1 MFIRYHLFYYA
12 IGCLLVVLGRFYHP
26 IFYFVFMM
34 IGLWGLWRFGWKYLS
49 LLLIL
54 SGMLF
59 LLPIHISELP
69 SQLSGKVV
77 KVSENYCY
85 LKTDIGTVK
94 LYHDEQL
101 EYNDLI
107 SVNVKPLDMNEN
119 TNDYAFNE
127 KLYLYG
133 QRVFYKATCQR
144 LLTQEHN
151 PSFYHWLQQRFSN
164 QTQIQDY
171 QRLFLLGERSES
183 IENDYQQLAQLSL
196 VHLFALSGM
205 HIHILVLGFKRIFGL
220 FFQQFLSRLFSYFCL
235 AIYIF
240 SLPMQISLYRA
251 FFVLVL
257 YDLFKKWFHE
267 LDILSFL
274 VIVSLF
280 YNPYIIYNIS
290 FIFSY
295 FIYFIV
301 ILTKQRKNSSL
312 LIYTSTLPIILNLN
326 YQIPLISYLV
336 SSFLTPYIE
345 IFYGLCWLSVLGL
358 WSIPIL
364 SVWISLFQSLLSFL
378 DALTPFLSI
387 AKPNLLFIVVYYIIY
402 FLILYSLEL
411 KQPIQKYIAIMLAL
425 FISIFVYSRYKI
437 YGEITM
443 IDVGQGDC
451 TLIRLPMN
459 QGNIL
464 IDTGGIKDY
473 DLATQTLIPYF
484 RAIGIEQLDYVYIS
498 HNDYDHCGALTSLQE
513 HFPIKHIIESYEQK
527 RQIGCATI
535 QMLKSDHIYTE
546 KNDQSLVM
554 YVQLPAC
561 SLLLTGD
568 ASTQVE
574 SDLSSQLQNLDVD
587 ILKVSHHGSRSAT
600 SSQFL
605 NDITP
610 SIAMIG
616 VKKNNLYHHP
626 SDEVIERLQR
636 KKITILRTDQ
646 DGMFHIRFYGKSR
659 YILK

>member
-1 MFIRYHLFYYA
+1 
-12 IGCLLVVLGRFYHP
+12 
-26 IFYFVFMM
+26 
-34 IGLWGLWRFGWKYLS
+34 
-49 LLLIL
+49 
-54 SGMLF
+54 
-59 LLPIHISELP
+59 
-69 SQLSGKVV
+69 
-77 KVSENYCY
+77 
-85 LKTDIGTVK
+85 
-94 LYHDEQL
+94 
-101 EYNDLI
+101 
-107 SVNVKPLDMNEN
+107 
-119 TNDYAFNE
+119 
-127 KLYLYG
+127 
-133 QRVFYKATCQR
+133 
-144 LLTQEHN
+144 
-151 PSFYHWLQQRFSN
+151 
-164 QTQIQDY
+164 
-171 QRLFLLGERSES
+171 
-183 IENDYQQLAQLSL
+183 
-196 VHLFALSGM
+196 
-205 HIHILVLGFKRIFGL
+205 
-220 FFQQFLSRLFSYFCL
+220 
-235 AIYIF
+235 
-240 SLPMQISLYRA
+240 
-251 FFVLVL
+251 
-257 YDLFKKWFHE
+257 
-267 LDILSFL
+267 
-274 VIVSLF
+274 
-280 YNPYIIYNIS
+280 
-290 FIFSY
+290 
-295 FIYFIV
+295 
-301 ILTKQRKNSSL
+301 
-312 LIYTSTLPIILNLN
+312 
-326 YQIPLISYLV
+326 
-336 SSFLTPYIE
+336 
-345 IFYGLCWLSVLGL
+345 
-358 WSIPIL
+358 
-364 SVWISLFQSLLSFL
+364 
-378 DALTPFLSI
+378 
-387 AKPNLLFIVVYYIIY
+387 
-402 FLILYSLEL
+402 
-411 KQPIQKYIAIMLAL
+411 MLAL
-425 FISIFVYSRYKI
+425 FISFFVYSRYKI

-484 RAIGIEQLDYVYIS
+484 RAIGIDQLDYVYIS
-498 HNDYDHCGALTSLQE
+498 HNDYDHCGALTSLHE
-513 HFPIKHIIESYEQK
+513 HFPIKHIVESYEQK

-535 QMLKSDHIYTE
+535 QMLKSDRIYTE